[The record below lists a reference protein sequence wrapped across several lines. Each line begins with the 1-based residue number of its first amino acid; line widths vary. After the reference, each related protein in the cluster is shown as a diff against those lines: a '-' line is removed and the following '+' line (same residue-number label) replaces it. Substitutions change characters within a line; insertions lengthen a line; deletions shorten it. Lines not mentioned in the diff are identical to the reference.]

1 MNNLNFL
8 SVGDVGAFIAD
19 IPDDLMLSLNRQI
32 KQIQNNF
39 TDSKS
44 YTDSLVGHI
53 KHEYELEKTKELDN
67 FINECVVEYNKK
79 WPEYLDDVNVLSF
92 DAPVGLYNS
101 WVNFQKKYE
110 FNPPHGHSGIFSF
123 VIWFKIPY
131 DLEEELNYFSNVHQ
145 GSKTSLFNFLYTD
158 GLGKIKTYNVHVN
171 KQFEGKICFFPAQLY
186 HYVNPFYTSDE
197 YRISVSG
204 NVKLCN

>member
-92 DAPVGLYNS
+92 DAPVELYNS
-101 WVNFQKKYE
+101 WVN
-110 FNPPHGHSGIFSF
+110 II
-123 VIWFKIPY
+123 VAA
-131 DLEEELNYFSNVHQ
+131 DL
-145 GSKTSLFNFLYTD
+145 
-158 GLGKIKTYNVHVN
+158 
-171 KQFEGKICFFPAQLY
+171 
-186 HYVNPFYTSDE
+186 
-197 YRISVSG
+197 
-204 NVKLCN
+204 